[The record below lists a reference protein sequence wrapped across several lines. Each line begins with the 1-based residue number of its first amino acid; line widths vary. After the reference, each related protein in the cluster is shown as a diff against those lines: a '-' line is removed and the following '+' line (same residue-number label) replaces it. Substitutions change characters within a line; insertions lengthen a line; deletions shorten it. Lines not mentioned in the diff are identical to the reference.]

1 MPNNVTHSHTRRPL
15 WGALLAVSLLL
26 APLTAPAP
34 ATAQQEESSLF
45 MRVYVESRRTCPQ
58 VNIAGYTSIVI
69 EGRGVPDADGY
80 IPATVHGIT
89 DLV

>member
-1 MPNNVTHSHTRRPL
+1 
-15 WGALLAVSLLL
+15 
-26 APLTAPAP
+26 
-34 ATAQQEESSLF
+34 